1 MNFPSSAMQKISN
14 PFTGLEGYNCF
25 GCSPDNISGLQMTFY
40 EDNED
45 LISVW
50 DPKDHFHGYRNIL
63 HGGIQATLMDEISSW
78 VVYVK
83 LKTAGFTSKLNARY
97 LKPVFVDKGQLTI
110 KARVKEK
117 KRNLAEIEVKL
128 YDNDGVLCSQAN
140 IIYYTFSQEKANKD
154 LFYPNFL
161 ETKE

>member
-1 MNFPSSAMQKISN
+1 MRKISN
-14 PFTGLEGYNCF
+14 PFTGLDGYNCF
-25 GCSPDNISGLQMTFY
+25 GCSPDNISGLQMTFC
-40 EDNED
+40 ENDEE

-50 DPKDHFHGYRNIL
+50 DPKDHFHGYLNIL

-83 LKTAGFTSKLNARY
+83 LKTAGFTSKLNVRY
-97 LKPVFVDKGQLTI
+97 LKPVYVDKGRLTI

-128 YDNDGVLCSQAN
+128 YDNDQVLCSEAT
-140 IIYYTFSQEKANKD
+140 IIYYTFSREKANKD
-154 LFYPNFL
+154 LYYPNYGNFF
-161 ETKE
+161 EK